1 MGIRDQGREVVKE
14 LVRKFSENCAE
25 YTRSASTYNETLLRV
40 DFLNPFLEALGW
52 DVENKKG
59 VPQHLRE
66 VVHEDIVIIDDDER
80 SASKKPDYAFRLGVE
95 RKFFLEAKKPSVV
108 IATSDRS
115 AFQIRRYGWN
125 AQMPVSVLSNFDT
138 LALYDCCN
146 RPFSTDSASVARIK
160 MYNYTE
166 YVDKFDEIYD
176 QISRE
181 AVYSGDFDAAFRV
194 NQSRAGTEPFDEFF
208 LNQIEKWRR
217 SFAEDLIL
225 NNKTLTQDEM
235 NFLLQRL
242 MNRIIFLRV
251 CEDRDLEKYES
262 LKSVQSYEGL
272 KKLFMSADQR
282 YNSGLFDFIEDELSL
297 NIAIS
302 DTVLIQVF
310 RELYFPESPY
320 AFAVVEADVISEIYE
335 IFLGKE
341 VQFVA
346 GERVKIVEKP
356 EVIES
361 SGVVSSPKYIVD
373 AIVQKTV
380 DPLCRGK
387 TPTQLSSF
395 KVADIACGSG
405 IFLLAVYEYLLNYHL
420 EWYLNDGAEKYREQ
434 IYEGSGGNW
443 YLTLYEKQ
451 RILLNS
457 IYGVDLDLQATEV
470 SQFSLF
476 LKILENE
483 TVASVKAHLNTYRIR
498 ALPNLSANIQWGN
511 SLVDPDTYQQ
521 FDPEISTTS
530 EKFSRVFPFD
540 WKEAFPQIIAGGG
553 FDVIVGNPPY
563 IRIQNMVKYSPD
575 EVRYYQSRYSP
586 YTTSK
591 SDNFDKYA
599 LFIEKSLSLLKSS
612 GSLGYIV
619 PNKFFKTRAGASL
632 RQLITSQRYLAE
644 IVDFGVQQVF
654 SGQTTT
660 YTCILVLRKE
670 APGQVLVEY
679 VTDLRKWRHVA
690 ERRSVSYNADDF
702 DASPWRLIPP
712 QLNDVFDRLLAQNS
726 HRLGDVYD
734 IFVGLQTSDDKV
746 YIISPE
752 EETATTVTFKDV
764 NKKLWTIE
772 KAIVRPCL
780 YDAVVPAFTKPK
792 SNAFII
798 FPYHIETVTLK
809 NGQTAQQGVLY
820 TQDEMNTQFPACWLY
835 LNAHKQRLERRKTQ
849 GYTPETWYRYG
860 RSQSLTKFDGQP
872 KLIWSTL
879 SLNARYAYD
888 SENILFTGGGNGP
901 YYALRQKSTFNYSLF
916 YVQAIL
922 HHPLFEAMIN
932 SGSVHVRGNYS
943 SRGKQFIANIP
954 IRMIDGESMSDRE
967 RYERIVAL
975 VQQCITVTDNLSRAK
990 IPGVKKTL
998 ERQSDLLKRQMNK
1011 LVEELYGIGEDDMR
1025 LVEDLKKTNEPT
1037 DSSERGQLS

>member
-14 LVRKFSENCAE
+14 LVKKFSENYAE
-25 YTRSASTYNETLLRV
+25 YTRSASNYNETLLRV

-52 DVENKKG
+52 DVENNKG

-66 VVHEDIVIIDDDER
+66 VVHEDIVLIDDDER
-80 SASKKPDYAFRLGVE
+80 SASKKPDYAFRLGME
-95 RKFFLEAKKPSVV
+95 RKFFLEAKKPSVA

-125 AQMPVSVLSNFDT
+125 AQMPVSILSNFDT
-138 LALYDCCN
+138 LALYDCSN
-146 RPFSTDSASVARIK
+146 RPLSTDSASVARIK
-160 MYNYTE
+160 MYCYTE
-166 YVDKFDEIYD
+166 YVEKFDEIYD

-181 AVYSGDFDAAFRV
+181 VIYSGDFDAAFHANR
-194 NQSRAGTEPFDEFF
+194 SRTGTEPFDEFF

-225 NNKTLTQDEM
+225 NNKMLNQDEM

-242 MNRIIFLRV
+242 INRIIFLRV
-251 CEDRDLEKYES
+251 CEDRDLEKYAS
-262 LKSVQSYEGL
+262 LKNVQSYQSL
-272 KKLFMSADQR
+272 KKLFVSADRR

-341 VQFVA
+341 VHVA
-346 GERVKIVEKP
+346 GDQIKIVEKP

-373 AIVQKTV
+373 AIVQRTV
-380 DPLCRGK
+380 EPLCRGK
-387 TPTQLSSF
+387 TPAQLSTF
-395 KVADIACGSG
+395 KIADIACGSG

-420 EWYLNDGAEKYREQ
+420 EWYLADGAERYREQ
-434 IYEGSGGNW
+434 VYEGSGGNW

-483 TVASVKAHLNTYRIR
+483 TAASVKAHLDTYRIR
-498 ALPNLSANIQWGN
+498 ALPKLSTNIQWGN

-521 FDPEISTTS
+521 FDPEISAAP
-530 EKFSRVFPFD
+530 EKFSKVFPFD
-540 WKEAFPQIIAGGG
+540 WKQAFPQVMDLGG

-575 EVRYYQSRYSP
+575 EVQYYKSRFSP

-599 LFIEKSLSLLKSS
+599 LFIERSLGLLKPS

-632 RQLITSQRYLAE
+632 RQLITSQRYLSG

-654 SGQTTT
+654 AGQTTT

-670 APGQVLVEY
+670 SPKQVLVEY

-690 ERRSVSYNADDF
+690 ERRSVFYSSDDF
-702 DASPWRLIPP
+702 DANPWRLIPP
-712 QLNDVFDRLLAQNS
+712 QLDDVFNRLLAQNS
-726 HRLGDVYD
+726 LCLGDVYD
-734 IFVGLQTSDDKV
+734 IFVGLQTSDDKI
-746 YIISPE
+746 YIFFPE
-752 EETATTVTFKDV
+752 EETTTMVTFKDI

-780 YDAVVPAFTKPK
+780 YDAVVPAFAKPK

-809 NGQTAQQGVLY
+809 NGQTTQQAVLY
-820 TQDEMNTQFPACWLY
+820 TQDEMCTQFPACWEY
-835 LNAHKQRLERRKTQ
+835 LNAHKGRLERRKTQ

-888 SENILFTGGGNGP
+888 SENVLFTGGGNGP
-901 YYALRQKSTFNYSLF
+901 YYALRQNSAYNYSLF

-943 SRGKQFIANIP
+943 SRGKQFIANVP
-954 IRMIDGESMSDRE
+954 IRMIDSEKKSDRE
-967 RYERIVAL
+967 RYDRIVAL
-975 VQQCITVTDNLSRAK
+975 VQQCIAVTDNLSRAK
-990 IPGVKKTL
+990 IPGIKTTL
-998 ERQSDLLKRQMNK
+998 ERQSELIKSQMNK
-1011 LVEELYGIGEDDMR
+1011 LIEELYGIEADDMR
-1025 LVEDLKKTNEPT
+1025 LIEELKKMNEPV
-1037 DSSERGQLS
+1037 DSSQGDQLS